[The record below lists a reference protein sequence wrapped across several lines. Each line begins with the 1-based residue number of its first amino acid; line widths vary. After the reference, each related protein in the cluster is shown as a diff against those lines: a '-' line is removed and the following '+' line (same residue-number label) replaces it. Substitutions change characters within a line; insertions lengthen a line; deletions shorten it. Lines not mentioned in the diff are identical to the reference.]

1 MHTKK
6 GLKALIKFFS
16 IDFNPI
22 YNNDILND
30 HKYLMGETWY
40 KIMSELIGKYIYWI
54 MNWNS
59 RPI

>member
-6 GLKALIKFFS
+6 GLKTLIKFFS

-30 HKYLMGETWY
+30 HKYLMGET
-40 KIMSELIGKYIYWI
+40 
-54 MNWNS
+54 
-59 RPI
+59 